1 LEWSFVVGNDQ
12 ACSMII
18 AMENKTI
25 ANLWRR
31 IMSILKLR
39 TNLVEKIKCFGNLYP
54 VLRKPLEELSLPI
67 KNVNGSLSKVL
78 SVDASQI
85 CQKINVNNLEK
96 LGCMVEFVNSAR
108 TALDKLS
115 SPYQIILLDVNLPDC
130 SIDLLINLI
139 RSDQGN
145 VNQKTPIVLTSS
157 WLNKSFKKN
166 YLDLGVNVIYIK
178 PIQKKDFKKILQ
190 NYGVIT

>member
-1 LEWSFVVGNDQ
+1 
-12 ACSMII
+12 
-18 AMENKTI
+18 
-25 ANLWRR
+25 
-31 IMSILKLR
+31 MSILKLR

-54 VLRKPLEELSLPI
+54 VLKKPLEELSLPI

-96 LGCMVEFVNSAR
+96 LGCMVESVNSAR

-130 SIDLLINLI
+130 SINLLINLI

-166 YLDLGVNVIYIK
+166 YLDLGVNAIYIK